1 MNIRVLF
8 YVTSITLKNIK
19 THKIRI
25 SIRKMK
31 YSNSFDVL
39 QEDDESSIP
48 LEKQLRN
55 KKKRLREIKGLKSKP
70 YDQLNEAQK
79 KKLESEQ
86 QIKDETENIEASINE
101 QTKSQTPQQ
110 RHVQKKN
117 AKKKRKRKKNVPKI
131 KKTNEMT
138 KEQREAYETHKEKVK
153 QQTQQKTPKK
163 RKIEQERKR
172 QEAEQE
178 RRRQEAEQ
186 ERKRQEAEQERQAY
200 LKRIFNPFTNLA
212 HRFACNNDMSFKDAL
227 KKITGAKHIFNI
239 EDLLNIDKRDVR
251 KTYRKLSLKHH
262 PDKGGDTE
270 TMKQI
275 NYSNEILNELISYN

>member
-86 QIKDETENIEASINE
+86 QIKDEIENIEASINE

-163 RKIEQERKR
+163 RKI
-172 QEAEQE
+172 
-178 RRRQEAEQ
+178 EQ

>member
-1 MNIRVLF
+1 
-8 YVTSITLKNIK
+8 
-19 THKIRI
+19 
-25 SIRKMK
+25 MK

-86 QIKDETENIEASINE
+86 QIKDDIEHIKESINE

-110 RHVQKKN
+110 RPVQKKN
-117 AKKKRKRKKNVPKI
+117 AKKKKKKNVPKT

-153 QQTQQKTPKK
+153 QQKQPKTPKK
-163 RKIEQERKR
+163 RKIDRKPRQAKQPRKQTKKQKKQEKQDKQERKRQETEQERKR

-178 RRRQEAEQ
+178 RWNQELF
-186 ERKRQEAEQERQAY
+186 KRF
-200 LKRIFNPFTNLA
+200 FNPLTSLA
-212 HRFACNNDMSFKDAL
+212 HKFACNNDMSVGDAL
-227 KKITGAKHIFNI
+227 KKINEAKYIFNI

-270 TMKQI
+270 TMKKV